1 MEAARRHS
9 IAPVEYV
16 NNLRRI
22 SVPKLEKANKR
33 LTEGVGKLKEK
44 VAVRMAKTTMIK
56 KPRNPVILYL
66 LAIGSLLFSLFM
78 FGAQDELI
86 RMSMLWSYL
95 NSPFCLLLTKA
106 SLFHLFLQ
114 PWTTSWAS

>member
-22 SVPKLEKANKR
+22 SVPKLERANKR
-33 LTEGVGKLKEK
+33 LTAGVGKLKEK
-44 VAVRMAKTTMIK
+44 VAVRMANETTMIK
-56 KPRNPVILYL
+56 RPRNPVIFYL

-86 RMSMLWSYL
+86 RMSKM
-95 NSPFCLLLTKA
+95 CAVT
-106 SLFHLFLQ
+106 
-114 PWTTSWAS
+114 